1 MKGAQIFLWIVIF
14 PDLGLLFEEVYPTD
28 TTNIAYP
35 LTVLLKGRHRYPGEE
50 NVAEISRE
58 RTKLLNRVKRIR
70 GQIDAVERTL
80 AAEENCTDV
89 LMLLAAARGGINGLM
104 AEVLEDHIRLHL
116 LQEGRNPLTPD
127 LGEELIDLVRA
138 YLK

>member
-1 MKGAQIFLWIVIF
+1 M
-14 PDLGLLFEEVYPTD
+14 
-28 TTNIAYP
+28 
-35 LTVLLKGRHRYPGEE
+35 
-50 NVAEISRE
+50 AEISRE

-80 AAEENCTDV
+80 SAKDNCTDV

-116 LQEGRNPLTPD
+116 LQDGRTPLTPD